1 VSRWTKLDG
10 RTAWSYLT
18 MILFRAAAV
27 AVLLSV
33 IAPLPLKAQS
43 YPTRPVTII
52 VPSTPGGG
60 TDIRQRLHS
69 RTFALVRL
77 CSQSAHY

>member
-43 YPTRPVTII
+43 
-52 VPSTPGGG
+52 
-60 TDIRQRLHS
+60 
-69 RTFALVRL
+69 
-77 CSQSAHY
+77 